1 MPNLRMTWSIA
12 LLALLFVG
20 AGVLHFVM
28 PRPYERIVPVWLPN
42 AALLVKLSGVAEI
55 LGGLGLLVPATRH
68 AAGWGL
74 ILLLISV
81 FPANVE
87 MLRLARATHASRLW
101 QAGLWLRLPLQVVL
115 IWWVWRSAARPSA
128 GG

>member
-1 MPNLRMTWSIA
+1 MPNFRMTWSIA

-28 PRPYERIVPVWLPN
+28 PRPYERIVPQWLPN

-55 LGGLGLLVPATRH
+55 LGGLGLLIPVTRQ

-87 MLRLARATHASRLW
+87 MLRLARAGHATRLW
-101 QAGLWLRLPLQVVL
+101 QAGLWLRLPLQAL
-115 IWWVWRSAARPSA
+115 MIWWVWRSAARIPT

>member
-1 MPNLRMTWSIA
+1 MPNLRMSWPIA
-12 LLALLFVG
+12 LLALLFVA
-20 AGVLHFVM
+20 AGVLHFVL
-28 PRPYERIVPVWLPN
+28 PRPYERIVPAWLPN

-55 LGGLGLLVPATRH
+55 LGGLGLLIPVTRQ

-74 ILLLISV
+74 ILLLLSV

-101 QAGLWLRLPLQVVL
+101 QAGLWLRLPLQALL
-115 IWWVWRSAARPSA
+115 IWWVWRSAARISA

>member
-1 MPNLRMTWSIA
+1 MTWSIA

-55 LGGLGLLVPATRH
+55 LGGLGLLIPVTRQ

-87 MLRLARATHASRLW
+87 MLRLARAGHATRLW
-101 QAGLWLRLPLQVVL
+101 QAGLWFRLPLQAL
-115 IWWVWRSAARPSA
+115 LMWWVWRSAVRNGFS
-128 GG
+128 